1 VLYPGGHPYG
11 RDVMGID
18 SPRGRSDLRAVDAEA
33 LRAFHHE
40 RYAPEACVLAIA
52 GDLDLDRTEAWVR
65 SHYGAI
71 PARPAA
77 SRGADPAPPLSGE
90 RRAWLPA
97 EVGRASL
104 LMAWRGVPVGH
115 PDEPALAVLAW
126 LLSHG
131 AFAEGLAARR
141 EVEIEAWNDAWQL
154 GGGFVVSLR
163 GEGQA
168 LEPLGRAVDAEL
180 ARLALR
186 GPEPAALERARGAW
200 VNRWLRAA
208 DPVQG
213 RASLMAQCLARELP
227 ADCAADELQ
236 RYQVVVV
243 EDIQR
248 VAQGLLDAPGRV
260 LLTVASEADYELGLP
275 GSEPMVL
282 P

>member
-1 VLYPGGHPYG
+1 
-11 RDVMGID
+11 
-18 SPRGRSDLRAVDAEA
+18 
-33 LRAFHHE
+33 
-40 RYAPEACVLAIA
+40 
-52 GDLDLDRTEAWVR
+52 
-65 SHYGAI
+65 
-71 PARPAA
+71 
-77 SRGADPAPPLSGE
+77 
-90 RRAWLPA
+90 
-97 EVGRASL
+97 
-104 LMAWRGVPVGH
+104 
-115 PDEPALAVLAW
+115 
-126 LLSHG
+126 
-131 AFAEGLAARR
+131 
-141 EVEIEAWNDAWQL
+141 
-154 GGGFVVSLR
+154 VVSLR